1 LAKDNGFVK
10 FIHSLRKTMAAAM
23 VSYRPGAAN
32 PAVDRTQWKQQRIAM
47 VKLDGIGDFVLAT
60 TFLQI
65 FKNQAAGSD
74 VTLFCRRPVGEIAR
88 QQFPAWTVFE
98 LPARR
103 TPLKSIYFN
112 GLTRRRLKSQQPFDL
127 LVDLRAYRDM
137 GDSAVASWIPAKTK
151 IALQNAYP
159 ESQAWVKCPAEERI
173 YDRLIPLPDYK
184 NSSTVRDI
192 QNHRLLAEYFFPNL
206 PDCRSALPKLA
217 VTQLEKE
224 RLVQRFSPR
233 LDGPFLLVCPGA
245 ASPIREYPVKSLAAA
260 ILQVLEERAVSVVIA
275 GGKSDTR
282 TTLLLTEALKGATA
296 TLNLGGQL
304 NLAEHVA
311 LISLSSAVLT
321 METSH
326 AHIAGALGI
335 PAVVITGGGHYGIF
349 APWAESQ
356 NFRWLVNPLPCFG
369 CGWRCIYDRP
379 LCIQDILPARIAG
392 NLMEILKGGN
402 RTRR

>member
-1 LAKDNGFVK
+1 MKL
-10 FIHSLRKTMAAAM
+10 IHFLRKTMATAM
-23 VSYRPGAAN
+23 VSYRRGAAN
-32 PAVDRTQWKQQRIAM
+32 PEVDQTQWKQQRIAL

-98 LPARR
+98 LPARQ
-103 TPLKSIYFN
+103 TSLKSIYFN
-112 GLTRRRLKSQQPFDL
+112 GPTRRRLKSQQPFDL
-127 LVDLRAYRDM
+127 LVDLRASRDM

-159 ESQAWVKCPAEERI
+159 ESLAWVKCPAEERI
-173 YDRLIPLPDYK
+173 YDKLLPLPDYED
-184 NSSTVRDI
+184 SGAARDI

-224 RLVQRFSPR
+224 RLAQRFSPK
-233 LDGPFLLVCPGA
+233 LDGHFLLVCPGA
-245 ASPIREYPVKSLAAA
+245 SSPIREYPVKSLAAA
-260 ILQVLEERAVSVVIA
+260 IFQVLKEQAVSVVIA
-275 GGKSDTR
+275 GGKSDAR
-282 TTLLLTEALKGATA
+282 TTVPLTEALKGATVPI
-296 TLNLGGQL
+296 NLSGRL
-304 NLAEHVA
+304 NLAEHVT

-335 PAVVITGGGHYGIF
+335 PAVVILGGGHYGIF
-349 APWAESQ
+349 APWGESQ

-369 CGWRCIYDRP
+369 CNWRCIYDRP

-392 NLMEILKGGN
+392 NLMKILKSGS